1 MTQHTQHE
9 EIMAAKKRIAAASQ
23 LAREQA
29 IDPVD
34 DNIIDDIL
42 RQFSPKVP
50 RGMGP
55 GQWTEDEYA
64 SAETL
69 EQRRRE
75 AGWLEA
81 RRAMEEEAAQT

>member
-55 GQWTEDEYA
+55 DRWTEDEYA
-64 SAETL
+64 AAEISAAESR
-69 EQRRRE
+69 EMDWMEAQRT
-75 AGWLEA
+75 
-81 RRAMEEEAAQT
+81 MEP